1 MSRRY
6 RLTLANNFK
15 TCNGYSCALTQFK
28 INTKV
33 HATFPFVAP
42 DRPGSPG
49 SVSNTAVLSS
59 ELDAPSKR
67 SYPKVLLRLIRRN
80 AEDLLW
86 ANNTDEGRRVLEFI
100 KSITSERED
109 AGDIFK
115 GNIHLLQN
123 GHLSHS
129 CFFPHTN
136 LS

>member
-1 MSRRY
+1 MQWLFLCLDTVQNQHESD
-6 RLTLANNFK
+6 A
-15 TCNGYSCALTQFK
+15 A
-28 INTKV
+28 
-33 HATFPFVAP
+33 FPFVAP
-42 DRPGSPG
+42 NRPGSPG

-67 SYPKVLLRLIRRN
+67 SYPKVLLRLIRRH